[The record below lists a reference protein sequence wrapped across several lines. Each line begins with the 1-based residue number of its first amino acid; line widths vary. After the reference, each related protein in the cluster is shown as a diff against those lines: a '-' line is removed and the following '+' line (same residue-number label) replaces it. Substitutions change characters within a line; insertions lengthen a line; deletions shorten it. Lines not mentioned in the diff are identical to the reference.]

1 MKNLPI
7 IIADDVILDKIDLYR
22 LGHRDETKGKALKTK
37 ERQAIVEILG
47 RFAVVVDR
55 DDIPIAK
62 YQSEDYHTFN
72 LELFRENH
80 PKLAEVY
87 TDLKPREIFKLL

>member
-7 IIADDVILDKIDLYR
+7 IRADRIILEKVDQYR
-22 LGHRDETKGKALKTK
+22 IGHRDETKGKQLKQM
-37 ERQAIVEILG
+37 ERDAIVSILG
-47 RFAVVVDR
+47 RFAIVVDR
-55 DDIPIAK
+55 DEVPIAK
-62 YQSEDYHTFN
+62 YQEEEYHTFN